1 MIVTRIKLDPFG
13 GKTGTELNF
22 QPGLN
27 VVSGPNEA
35 GKSTVFAAVFA
46 ALFVPARLGKRDF
59 EKRIARFLPLGGG
72 DTIRVELDLSQG
84 AQTYRLKKSWGGTAA
99 AELTLPDGTVITEE
113 EAIAERLSPLL
124 GSSEGTYRSVLMTR
138 QAGLGLTL
146 AALESDHRGTVR
158 ELDDI
163 LRSALLE
170 TDGISLDLF
179 REKVDKEYARYFDH
193 WDRKEDYP
201 EQGRGIEN
209 PWRKQVGEILRAF
222 YQRENL
228 EKSLEETRRLEA
240 ELEAI
245 NRRIAEKKESLEA
258 AEEYL
263 SRNRQAVED
272 ARERRVLAGELAG
285 LKALLKNL
293 EEANSD
299 WPVRESRAAELA
311 GDLVEM
317 EKREALIAGE
327 RKTAEANE
335 KNRAL
340 RERYARAREKKRLL
354 DGALE
359 AREKCPAIDQ
369 GELEKIR
376 AAEAGIAK
384 LEAAL
389 AAGKLSLKLTAKDP
403 AKITIRRDLSEP
415 REEELASGR
424 TVEFAAG
431 SRIEIDHPQLAIEA
445 AAGERP
451 FGEIAEEYERAKKTH
466 GEVLDK
472 LGLAG
477 LQEAEAALRTREDA
491 EGRVRA
497 AGEYLVQE
505 LGEYSYR
512 ELEEKTAGLG
522 PAGKT
527 RPLAEV
533 ITEHEEL
540 KGKIRGSREEAERVR
555 KQLADYAAQYTDRRS
570 LLLATAEA
578 AGREKKLKE
587 KLALRA
593 PLPEGVRNSTAL
605 IAAYQGREE
614 EKRRLD
620 KELTDLKVAAAGLTA
635 SLPEETEEALEERLQ
650 ETDVRLEETKRAAS
664 AIARIRELAGELLE
678 DIDQD
683 TFTDLKK
690 DVEELV
696 GKLTGRR
703 YQKVAMKGSLPRGL
717 VRNDGQILPPDLL
730 SVGTRDE
737 LALAVRL
744 AMAKRF
750 LKKGGGFLLLDDP
763 LVDFDPRR
771 QEAAAGLLKDFAV
784 ETQLLVF
791 TCQPRHAEL
800 LSDRQVRLD

>member
-1 MIVTRIKLDPFG
+1 
-13 GKTGTELNF
+13 
-22 QPGLN
+22 
-27 VVSGPNEA
+27 
-35 GKSTVFAAVFA
+35 
-46 ALFVPARLGKRDF
+46 
-59 EKRIARFLPLGGG
+59 
-72 DTIRVELDLSQG
+72 
-84 AQTYRLKKSWGGTAA
+84 
-99 AELTLPDGTVITEE
+99 
-113 EAIAERLSPLL
+113 
-124 GSSEGTYRSVLMTR
+124 
-138 QAGLGLTL
+138 
-146 AALESDHRGTVR
+146 
-158 ELDDI
+158 
-163 LRSALLE
+163 
-170 TDGISLDLF
+170 
-179 REKVDKEYARYFDH
+179 
-193 WDRKEDYP
+193 
-201 EQGRGIEN
+201 
-209 PWRKQVGEILRAF
+209 
-222 YQRENL
+222 
-228 EKSLEETRRLEA
+228 
-240 ELEAI
+240 
-245 NRRIAEKKESLEA
+245 
-258 AEEYL
+258 
-263 SRNRQAVED
+263 
-272 ARERRVLAGELAG
+272 
-285 LKALLKNL
+285 
-293 EEANSD
+293 
-299 WPVRESRAAELA
+299 
-311 GDLVEM
+311 
-317 EKREALIAGE
+317 
-327 RKTAEANE
+327 
-335 KNRAL
+335 
-340 RERYARAREKKRLL
+340 
-354 DGALE
+354 
-359 AREKCPAIDQ
+359 
-369 GELEKIR
+369 
-376 AAEAGIAK
+376 
-384 LEAAL
+384 
-389 AAGKLSLKLTAKDP
+389 
-403 AKITIRRDLSEP
+403 
-415 REEELASGR
+415 
-424 TVEFAAG
+424 
-431 SRIEIDHPQLAIEA
+431 
-445 AAGERP
+445 
-451 FGEIAEEYERAKKTH
+451 
-466 GEVLDK
+466 
-472 LGLAG
+472 
-477 LQEAEAALRTREDA
+477 
-491 EGRVRA
+491 
-497 AGEYLVQE
+497 
-505 LGEYSYR
+505 
-512 ELEEKTAGLG
+512 
-522 PAGKT
+522 
-527 RPLAEV
+527 V